1 MKVFI
6 KLSRTVQKASKTL
19 LSIINNFIKRNL
31 KALSRVILLPIPLV
45 VFYLGSVLEFNF
57 LNCLKIIALE
67 AFAILLSWLLSFIS
81 LELNGKMNFPE
92 SRKRFTKEDEDGEVT
107 IETKRLQ
114 EMILWVADVE
124 DWMER
129 KGLR

>member
-1 MKVFI
+1 MKKIHKSSKAF
-6 KLSRTVQKASKTL
+6 QKATKTFL
-19 LSIINNFIKRNL
+19 RMVNNFLKRNL
-31 KALSRVILLPIPLV
+31 KMFSRLILIPFPVIA
-45 VFYLGSVLEFNF
+45 FYLGSKRSFVNVI
-57 LNCLKIIALE
+57 KIVALE
-67 AFAILLSWLLSFIS
+67 LLLILISCFLSYFSK
-81 LELNGKMNFPE
+81 ELNGGINFPE

-114 EMILWVADVE
+114 EMILWVAEVE

>member
-6 KLSRTVQKASKTL
+6 KLSKTVQKASKTL
-19 LSIINNFIKRNL
+19 LVIINNFIKRNL

-67 AFAILLSWLLSFIS
+67 AFVILLSWLLSFIS